1 MTHSSYFLVGS
12 ITVFLISSYHKTFLR
27 ALGGRKSMFF
37 PTLFLFS
44 GRKIVPIPAHF
55 LPSKICWVGSSQLLR
70 PISYHEVGS
79 IAVSLISSYR
89 KFVGNPLRG
98 LPYGEE
104 KCSKNGMSASP
115 AGRRS
120 VQKRHGCL
128 PCGDYPT
135 GRRSVQKRHVC
146 LPSGEEKCS
155 KKGMS
160 ASPAGRRSV
169 QKRHGCLPCGEEKC
183 SKKA

>member
-1 MTHSSYFLVGS
+1 
-12 ITVFLISSYHKTFLR
+12 
-27 ALGGRKSMFF
+27 MFF

-55 LPSKICWVGSSQLLR
+55 LPSKTCWVGSSQLLR

-104 KCSKNGMSASP
+104 KCLKKAWVPPLRGGEVFKKDMGASP

-120 VQKRHGCL
+120 VQKRH
-128 PCGDYPT
+128 
-135 GRRSVQKRHVC
+135 
-146 LPSGEEKCS
+146 E
-155 KKGMS
+155 
-160 ASPAGRRSV
+160 
-169 QKRHGCLPCGEEKC
+169 CLPCGEEKC
-183 SKKA
+183 SKKAWVPPLRGGEVLQIDIVSSPMGSQIPENRHDLLPGGESDPRK